1 MTLLTDQNWG
11 ETFCLQGG
19 HQLTWYQKT
28 AINPYFIMRCALHNK
43 AADFLT
49 TFFAQ
54 LFSAI
59 IHNFPFS
66 FIPFIFF
73 YSLE

>member
-49 TFFAQ
+49 IF
-54 LFSAI
+54 L
-59 IHNFPFS
+59 HNFSLPLFTISPFLLFPLFS
-66 FIPFIFF
+66 FIH
-73 YSLE
+73 